1 MNTKL
6 LKQKIL
12 DLAIRG
18 KLTQQLKS
26 DGTALD
32 LLKQISEQKRES
44 SSTLSSPR
52 RRGSSSAQSEKTI
65 IPLDKS
71 EAPFEIPANWEWVR
85 LGDLCSKFSTGPFG
99 TMLHK
104 EDYVLEGGVPLVNP
118 TNLQDGVI
126 DSNKIKLVKKEK
138 YESLRPYVL
147 ETNDIVLARRGDLSK
162 CAIVS
167 ENENLWL
174 AGTGAFFL
182 KLVLVNVN
190 YFIRLYRTSF
200 VQSYLVADSI
210 GSTMDNLNQTTLG
223 NLPIPLPPLA
233 EQQRIVAKIEE
244 AFAEI
249 DAIEKNK
256 ELLKTHIKQTRQ
268 KILDL
273 AIHGKL
279 VPQNKSDEPACVL
292 LERITRDNPH
302 YEKMGLDERRETKDE
317 RDSNYKRHSREG
329 GNLPPMLSKDEV
341 PFEVPENWCWCRLG
355 DICNKLID
363 GDHNPPKG
371 LDYVTKYMMLS
382 SRNINDND
390 IVDLENVRY
399 LSKEMFEEE
408 NQRTKLEEGDILFTS
423 VGSLGRSCIFSGDG
437 KYCFQRSVSLIHT
450 NIYNK
455 YLKYFFDSNF
465 YQKYIVE
472 NATGTA
478 QMGFYLEQ
486 MRKSFIAIPPLA
498 EQSRIV
504 AKIEELFAELDL
516 VLQNV

>member
-26 DGTALD
+26 DGTAAD

-52 RRGSSSAQSEKTI
+52 RRGSPSAQSEKTI

-85 LGDLCSKFSTGPFG
+85 LGDVAYIASGSTPSKDCFVES
-99 TMLHK
+99 
-104 EDYVLEGGVPLVNP
+104 GVPYLKMYNLRNQQIDFEYKPQYVKREVHEGKLARSKAKPGDVIMNIVGPPLGKVALVPESLPECNFNQAAVLIRAHFC
-118 TNLQDGVI
+118 TNLMNQYIRYFLLQMDEINAINTKGTAGQENI
-126 DSNKIKLVKKEK
+126 
-138 YESLRPYVL
+138 SL
-147 ETNDIVLARRGDLSK
+147 TQTQNM
-162 CAIVS
+162 
-167 ENENLWL
+167 
-174 AGTGAFFL
+174 
-182 KLVLVNVN
+182 
-190 YFIRLYRTSF
+190 RL
-200 VQSYLVADSI
+200 
-210 GSTMDNLNQTTLG
+210 
-223 NLPIPLPPLA
+223 PLPPLA

-249 DAIEKNK
+249 EAIEKNK

-279 VPQNKSDEPACVL
+279 VPQNKSDEPASVL

-486 MRKSFIAIPPLA
+486 MRKSFIPVPPLA

>member
-52 RRGSSSAQSEKTI
+52 RRGSPSAQSEKTI
-65 IPLDKS
+65 IPLDKN

-85 LGDLCSKFSTGPFG
+85 LGDVAKKITDGTHHSPVNLETGDFMYVTAKNIKDDG
-99 TMLHK
+99 IHLENITYVSSDTHK
-104 EDYVLEGGVPLVNP
+104 EIFARCNPEKGDVLLIKDGATTGVVTVN
-118 TNLQDGVI
+118 NL
-126 DSNKIKLVKKEK
+126 E
-138 YESLRPYVL
+138 EPFSL
-147 ETNDIVLARRGDLSK
+147 LSSV
-162 CAIVS
+162 A
-167 ENENLWL
+167 L
-174 AGTGAFFL
+174 L
-182 KLVLVNVN
+182 KLGSSIESWYLAFV
-190 YFIRLYRTSF
+190 IRSTLFNQMIRSQMKGVGITRVTLKQIESF
-200 VQSYLVADSI
+200 AF
-210 GSTMDNLNQTTLG
+210 
-223 NLPIPLPPLA
+223 PLPPLA

-279 VPQNKSDEPACVL
+279 VPQNKSDEPASVL

-450 NIYNK
+450 NIYNE
-455 YLKYFFDSNF
+455 YLKYFFDSNY

-486 MRKSFIAIPPLA
+486 MRKSFIAIPPLN
-498 EQSRIV
+498 EQSRIA
-504 AKIEELFAELDL
+504 AKIKELFYTLDQMERNL
-516 VLQNV
+516 V

>member
-26 DGTALD
+26 DGTAAD
-32 LLKQISEQKRES
+32 LLKEI
-44 SSTLSSPR
+44 
-52 RRGSSSAQSEKTI
+52 SSACHPERSAKGAKSKDPGTI

-71 EAPFEIPANWEWVR
+71 EAPFEIPENWEWVR

-182 KLVLVNVN
+182 KLVLVDVN

-223 NLPIPLPPLA
+223 NLPILLPPLA

-256 ELLKTHIKQTRQ
+256 ELLKNHIKQTRQ

-279 VPQNKSDEPACVL
+279 VPQNKSDEPASVL
-292 LERITRDNPH
+292 LERITCDNPH
-302 YEKMGLDERRETKDE
+302 YEKIEDE
-317 RDSNYKRHSREG
+317 
-329 GNLPPMLSKDEV
+329 
-341 PFEVPENWCWCRLG
+341 PFEIPENWIWARINDINFFQSNTENPMLEGNKNRTYELYSVPCFEAKYPEIVKGTEIGSTKVLVNKGDVLISKINPHLNRVWCVPQFTEHRM
-355 DICNKLID
+355 IASSEWIIIR
-363 GDHNPPKG
+363 NPEINQSYLVYVLQSG
-371 LDYVTKYMMLS
+371 YFLDKMLS
-382 SRNINDND
+382 N
-390 IVDLENVRY
+390 
-399 LSKEMFEEE
+399 
-408 NQRTKLEEGDILFTS
+408 TS
-423 VGSLGRSCIFSGDG
+423 GVGGSLTRAKLYEVK
-437 KYCFQRSVSLIHT
+437 KYEIPL
-450 NIYNK
+450 
-455 YLKYFFDSNF
+455 
-465 YQKYIVE
+465 
-472 NATGTA
+472 
-478 QMGFYLEQ
+478 
-486 MRKSFIAIPPLA
+486 PPLA

-504 AKIEELFAELDL
+504 TKIEELFSALDQMERNL
-516 VLQNV
+516 V

>member
-1 MNTKL
+1 MK
-6 LKQKIL
+6 KI
-12 DLAIRG
+12 
-18 KLTQQLKS
+18 
-26 DGTALD
+26 
-32 LLKQISEQKRES
+32 
-44 SSTLSSPR
+44 
-52 RRGSSSAQSEKTI
+52 
-65 IPLDKS
+65 
-71 EAPFEIPANWEWVR
+71 VR
-85 LGDLCSKFSTGPFG
+85 
-99 TMLHK
+99 H
-104 EDYVLEGGVPLVNP
+104 
-118 TNLQDGVI
+118 
-126 DSNKIKLVKKEK
+126 
-138 YESLRPYVL
+138 
-147 ETNDIVLARRGDLSK
+147 
-162 CAIVS
+162 
-167 ENENLWL
+167 
-174 AGTGAFFL
+174 
-182 KLVLVNVN
+182 
-190 YFIRLYRTSF
+190 
-200 VQSYLVADSI
+200 
-210 GSTMDNLNQTTLG
+210 
-223 NLPIPLPPLA
+223 
-233 EQQRIVAKIEE
+233 
-244 AFAEI
+244 
-249 DAIEKNK
+249 
-256 ELLKTHIKQTRQ
+256 
-268 KILDL
+268 
-273 AIHGKL
+273 
-279 VPQNKSDEPACVL
+279 
-292 LERITRDNPH
+292 NPH
-302 YEKMGLDERRETKDE
+302 YEKLGLDERRETKDE

>member
-26 DGTALD
+26 DGTAAD
-32 LLKQISEQKRES
+32 LLTQISDERRKTRDERKGTRS
-44 SSTLSSPR
+44 KKSGVILSE
-52 RRGSSSAQSEKTI
+52 AQSAKSKDLGQI

-85 LGDLCSKFSTGPFG
+85 LGDFCELISG
-99 TMLHK
+99 
-104 EDYVLEGGVPLVNP
+104 
-118 TNLQDGVI
+118 QDFPP
-126 DSNKIKLVKKEK
+126 EK
-138 YESLRPYVL
+138 YNAEKKGLPY
-147 ETNDIVLARRGDLSK
+147 I
-162 CAIVS
+162 
-167 ENENLWL
+167 
-174 AGTGAFFL
+174 TGASNFVNNHVILNRWTEYPSVIAQKGDILLVCKGSGYGNYVYADFEKAHIARQIMAIRISDKTLNAYVYNFL
-182 KLVLVNVN
+182 GSQYERLKFQGNGLVPGIARSVVLDLTV
-190 YFIRLYRTSF
+190 
-200 VQSYLVADSI
+200 
-210 GSTMDNLNQTTLG
+210 
-223 NLPIPLPPLA
+223 PLPPLA
-233 EQQRIVAKIEE
+233 EQQRIVEKIQE

-249 DAIEKNK
+249 DSIKNNK

-279 VPQNKSDEPACVL
+279 VPQDENDEPASVL

-450 NIYNK
+450 NIYNE
-455 YLKYFFDSNF
+455 YLKYFFDSNY

-486 MRKSFIAIPPLA
+486 MRKSFIAIPPFA

-504 AKIEELFAELDL
+504 AKIEELFSTLDQMERNL
-516 VLQNV
+516 V